1 MRLRE
6 RVFIVTVIF
15 YSFVTVIFGV
25 QIYGQ
30 TVLGQVTRGQTVQT
44 RNPVPFPPHKS
55 HFEEHAFAQDS
66 LGYMWIA
73 TLGGLNQYNGYEYR
87 HFSHIPTDSTS
98 LGHDFVFSLLI
109 DSSHTFWVG
118 TANGV
123 SIFDFEKS
131 RFVHYSSVMTPVYSF
146 LKITTVE
153 FGWRRR

>member
-6 RVFIVTVIF
+6 RVVIATVIF
-15 YSFVTVIFGV
+15 YSFVAAIFGV
-25 QIYGQ
+25 QIHGQ
-30 TVLGQVTRGQTVQT
+30 TVHAQTVQT
-44 RNPVPFPPHKS
+44 RNPVTLSPDIS
-55 HFEEHAFAQDS
+55 HLDVNAFAQDS

-87 HFSHIPTDSTS
+87 HFSHVPTDSTS

-123 SIFDFEKS
+123 NIFDFEKS
-131 RFVHYSSVMTPVYSF
+131 QFRYSSIIAPVYSF
-146 LKITTVE
+146 LKTIMVK
-153 FGWRRR
+153 FGWRRLWGRA